1 MTEIIQIK
9 DLKFIIQFAA
19 ASSIESL
26 IMFWRLMVWI
36 S

>member
-9 DLKFIIQFAA
+9 DLKVHYPFAA

>member
-9 DLKFIIQFAA
+9 DLKVHYPSAL

-26 IMFWRLMVWI
+26 IMFFGG
-36 S
+36 

>member
-9 DLKFIIQFAA
+9 DLKVHYPIRSG
-19 ASSIESL
+19 SSIESL